1 MRTSQTW
8 RVTLALVLAGFAGT
22 LQNAEAHATESNL
35 QFTIQVRTYGKIDPR
50 TLAEAEKIAGEIF
63 REAGVQSRWVDEK
76 DAPQNQIDNSANNLD
91 IRLHILPASMANRLG
106 LPSNVM
112 GVAPGTG
119 PDRQHV
125 YVFYNR
131 AQELA
136 HRQLETQPR
145 GTISQHASV
154 SQILGAM
161 MAHEIGHVLLN
172 MPLHSETGIMRGDW
186 NLKDLYDVAHHYLFF
201 TRSQAEI
208 IRAEVARR
216 SNQREA
222 AQRSGR

>member
-76 DAPQNQIDNSANNLD
+76 DTPQRQIDNSANNLD
-91 IRLHILPASMANRLG
+91 IRLHILPASMANRFG

-145 GTISQHASV
+145 GPISQHASV

-161 MAHEIGHVLLN
+161 VAHEIGHVLLN
-172 MPLHSETGIMRGDW
+172 MPLHSETGIMRGAWDM
-186 NLKDLYDVAHHYLFF
+186 KDLYDVAHHCLFF
-201 TRSQAEI
+201 TPSQAEM
-208 IRAEVARR
+208 IRSEVRRR
-216 SNQREA
+216 SN
-222 AQRSGR
+222 S